1 MGPPTTEMLHAKAV
15 GLDLRPLEEVA
26 SILAAAQVE
35 AAEAVLAAGPA
46 LAAGAQAMAATIRS
60 GGILVYVGAGSSGL
74 MAAADALELGGTF
87 GIPADRVRILM
98 AGGLPTSAAMP
109 GETEDA
115 AGGLDAGLADL
126 TPQDIVIA
134 VAASG
139 ATPYTLE
146 AVRIA
151 KSPGATVIALAN
163 NPGSP
168 LLAGADIAI
177 LLETPPEVVSGS
189 TRLGAATAQKIALN
203 CLSTLMGVAIG
214 AVHDGMMVGVVAD
227 NAKLR
232 GRAAGIVRRIAG
244 ADADEAERALAAA
257 EGDVKAAILLAAGA
271 PSPAA
276 ARAALATH
284 DNHLRGALAA
294 LGSEVKS

>member
-26 SILAAAQVE
+26 GILGAAQVE
-35 AAEAVLAAGPA
+35 AARAVLAVGPA
-46 LAAGAQAMAATIRS
+46 LADGARAMADTLRS
-60 GGILVYVGAGSSGL
+60 GGRLYYVGAGSSGL

-87 GIPADRVRILM
+87 SIPEAQVRILM

-109 GETEDA
+109 GGTEDETA
-115 AGGLDAGLADL
+115 DLATGLADL
-126 TPQDIVIA
+126 AAHDTLIA

-151 KSPGATVIALAN
+151 KARGARVIALAN

-168 LLAGADIAI
+168 LLDAADIPVA
-177 LLETPPEVVSGS
+177 LETPPEVISGS

-203 CLSTLMGVAIG
+203 SMSTLMGVAIG
-214 AVHDGMMVGVVAD
+214 AVHDGMMVNVVAD
-227 NAKLR
+227 NIKLR
-232 GRAAGIVRRIAG
+232 ARAAGMVARIADTDT
-244 ADADEAERALAAA
+244 AAAETALAATGGA
-257 EGDVKAAILLAAGA
+257 VKAAVLLAAGA
-271 PSPAA
+271 PSAEA
-276 ARAALATH
+276 ARAQLTANN
-284 DNHLRGALAA
+284 DHLRGALAA
-294 LGSEVKS
+294 LGGQET